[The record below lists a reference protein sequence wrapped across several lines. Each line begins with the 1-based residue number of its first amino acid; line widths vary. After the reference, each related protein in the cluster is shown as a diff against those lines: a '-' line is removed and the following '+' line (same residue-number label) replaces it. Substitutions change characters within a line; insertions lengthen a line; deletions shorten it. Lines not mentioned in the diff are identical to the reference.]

1 MSGEVARMRKVKV
14 VACPTYGTRG
24 TLARDT
30 LARETV
36 IGELKNVFLRIC
48 DETKSNGIQ
57 VEMYLK
63 D

>member
-1 MSGEVARMRKVKV
+1 MRKVKV
-14 VACPTYGTRG
+14 VACPTSGARG

-36 IGELKNVFLRIC
+36 IEELKNVLLRIC

>member
-14 VACPTYGTRG
+14 VACPTSGARG

-36 IGELKNVFLRIC
+36 IGELKNGFLRIC

>member
-30 LARETV
+30 LARETFV
-36 IGELKNVFLRIC
+36 GKLKNGFILIC
-48 DETKSNGIQ
+48 DETKSNGIH
-57 VEMYLK
+57 VEMYLE